1 MTLVPLLVAAAIL
14 LGPAPAAVRH
24 ECAQRADYSVYRT
37 SCPTRWP
44 VRRRSATKLDA
55 AIVRG
60 PSQWWASFDDPAF
73 GPPDG
78 GHMIIGGQNPPLSL
92 AGNPGETWPRPGEPR
107 PLPLLDLPRLRTT
120 PNGTPGG
127 YVAQVPPTIVERT
140 VVKGRPAL
148 VLTSAPYPEGGLHGD
163 HVLVL
168 LNVEGHGAFV
178 SLHLG
183 GHSRA
188 ERIAAALAVAAS
200 WR

>member
-1 MTLVPLLVAAAIL
+1 MILALLLAAAAIP

-44 VRRRSATKLDA
+44 VRRGSATVLDA

-60 PSQWWASFDDPAF
+60 PSQWFASFDDPAF
-73 GPPDG
+73 GPPDD
-78 GHMIIGGQNPPLSL
+78 GHVIIGGQNPPFSL
-92 AGNPGETWPRPGEPR
+92 AGDVGETWPRPGEPA
-107 PLPLLDLPRLRTT
+107 PLPLLWLPRLMIT

-127 YVAQVPPTIVERT
+127 YVARVPPKILERT
-140 VVKGRPAL
+140 SVGGRQAL
-148 VLTSAPYPEGGLHGD
+148 VLTEAPYPVGGMHGG
-163 HVLVL
+163 HVLVVF
-168 LNVEGHGAFV
+168 NVEGHGAFV

-183 GHSRA
+183 GFTQA
-188 ERIAAALAVAAS
+188 QRIAAALSIASS

>member
-44 VRRRSATKLDA
+44 VRRRAATKLDA

-78 GHMIIGGQNPPLSL
+78 GHVIIGGQNPPLSL
-92 AGNPGETWPRPGEPR
+92 AGDAGETWPRPGEPA
-107 PLPLLDLPRLRTT
+107 PLRLLDLPRLRKT
-120 PNGTPGG
+120 PDGF
-127 YVAQVPPTIVERT
+127 VSEQPPTIVERT
-140 VVKGRPAL
+140 SVAGRPAL
-148 VLTSAPYPEGGLHGD
+148 VLTAAPYPLGGIHGD

-168 LNVEGHGAFV
+168 FNVEGHGAFV

-183 GHSRA
+183 GSSRA
-188 ERIAAALAVAAS
+188 QRIAAALAVAAS

>member
-1 MTLVPLLVAAAIL
+1 MILALLLVTAAIP

-44 VRRRSATKLDA
+44 VRRGSATRLDA
-55 AIVRG
+55 ALVRG

-73 GPPDG
+73 GSPDG
-78 GHMIIGGQNPPLSL
+78 GHAIIGGQKLPFSL
-92 AGNPGETWPRPGEPR
+92 AGRAGESWPRPGEPA
-107 PLPLLDLPRLRTT
+107 PLPLLDLPRLRKT
-120 PNGTPGG
+120 PDGF
-127 YVAQVPPTIVERT
+127 VSQRPPTIVERT
-140 VVKGRPAL
+140 SAGGRQAL
-148 VLTSAPYPEGGLHGD
+148 VLTAAPYPLGGMNGD

-168 LNVEGHGAFV
+168 FNVEGHGAFV

-183 GHSRA
+183 GFSLA
-188 ERIAAALAVAAS
+188 QRIAAALAVAAS